1 MTKKNIFRS
10 IKENP
15 KPWQLAVIVLCAI
28 GILCLLFFGFL
39 RHKTNVTPSGQSPTY
54 SVFYE
59 NCVPKY
65 DRNDVDFVN
74 SDVREVQV
82 GTDQKYLIN
91 HSRGFALGFPL
102 DAEFDFSAA
111 QEYIRV
117 HCENMSCVV
126 SKEYTVYTDGKLT
139 KQYVDESLHKFI
151 LNDKFRQHNKITL
164 LKNSVEKIGDYW
176 MQMVALERTPAPG
189 SEVKYNTYVYCYIY
203 TDSTMFY
210 RLMFKLDDYNDKNLE
225 TIYKTLYSFSENVP
239 VVGVSSTFTDFKP
252 VPSENWNKETR
263 DFYNELSNT
272 DTCKWGIYTPWAVF
286 DNDFTNIH
294 KLEKKVDTKF
304 EGVLE
309 YKYYWDDMP
318 IEGMKKAHEEGKVI
332 ELTLQVSTI
341 MNEDLDGYTPMFD
354 LIDGVFD
361 ERIRKT
367 ARQIA
372 DFGHPVLFRLNNE
385 MNSDW
390 TSYSSSVCLTD
401 PEIFIEGWRRIYR
414 IFEEE
419 GVKNAIWVFNPN
431 NESFPPNGYN
441 HSTAFYPGN
450 EYVHVFG
457 ITGYN
462 TGSYYEKVNGEKWRS
477 FDDIYTEIYE
487 KNKDI
492 YGEFPWIITEFS
504 SSSVGGDK
512 EKWISD
518 MFRDLKK
525 FPNIKMAFWFS
536 SADYEKLPDGTKVV
550 ARPYWL
556 DETDGTARAFSEG
569 LKKAQS
575 GK

>member
-1 MTKKNIFRS
+1 MLKKNLFRS

-15 KPWQLAVIVLCAI
+15 RPWQIATIALCAI
-28 GILCLLFFGFL
+28 GLICILFFGFL
-39 RHKTNVTPSGQSPTY
+39 RQKTSPNPLTPASNY
-54 SVFYE
+54 SIFYE

-65 DRNDVDFVN
+65 DRDDVDFVN
-74 SDVREVQV
+74 CDVREVQV
-82 GTDQKYLIN
+82 GDEQKYLIN

-117 HCENMSCVV
+117 TCENMSCVV

-252 VPSENWNKETR
+252 VPSKNWNKETR
-263 DFYNELSNT
+263 DFYNDLSTT

-294 KLEKKVDTKF
+294 KLEEKVDTKF

-318 IEGMKKAHEEGKVI
+318 IEGMKRAHEEGKVI

-361 ERIRKT
+361 DRIRKT

-419 GVKNAIWVFNPN
+419 GVDNAIWVFNPN

-441 HSTAFYPGN
+441 HSTAFYPGD

-462 TGSYYEKVNGEKWRS
+462 TGSYYEEVNGEKWRS

-492 YGEFPWIITEFS
+492 YGDFPWIITEFS

-512 EKWISD
+512 VKWISD

-556 DETDGTARAFSEG
+556 DETAETARAFSEG
-569 LKKAQS
+569 LKKAKS